1 MLYEAVL
8 QLCRK
13 NNMTVSGLERELNLS
28 NATIRRWKTA
38 SPTIAN
44 VMKVA
49 NFFGVTI
56 DDLVNDRV

>member
-8 QLCRK
+8 KLCK
-13 NNMTVSGLERELNLS
+13 ENNMTVSALERELKLS

>member
-8 QLCRK
+8 KLCK
-13 NNMTVSGLERELNLS
+13 ENNMTVSALERELKLS

-56 DDLVNDRV
+56 DDLVHKRV